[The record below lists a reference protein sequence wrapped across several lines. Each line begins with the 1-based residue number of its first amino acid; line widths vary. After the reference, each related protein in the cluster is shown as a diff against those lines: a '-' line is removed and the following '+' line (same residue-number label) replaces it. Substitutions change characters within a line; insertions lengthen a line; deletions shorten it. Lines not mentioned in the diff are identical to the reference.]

1 MYINK
6 VVGWTN
12 AGYGN
17 LAPKTGP
24 GKVVTIIYALI
35 GKNFVLCFEWGA
47 LFSAQRFY
55 WADKEG
61 PVDQSGR

>member
-6 VVGWTN
+6 VVEWTN

-35 GKNFVLCFEWGA
+35 GKNFVLFLNGA
-47 LFSAQRFY
+47 RFFQRS
-55 WADKEG
+55 DSIGQIRRG
-61 PVDQSGR
+61 P